1 MNKRLTAGAS
11 ASLLKLHL
19 VNGAARHA
27 LTTQGFERT
36 KDKARHGA
44 GLLVDGSLGG
54 EHPRESFS

>member
-1 MNKRLTAGAS
+1 MSVRYHFVS
-11 ASLLKLHL
+11 AD
-19 VNGAARHA
+19 A

-44 GLLVDGSLGG
+44 GLLVDGSLGW